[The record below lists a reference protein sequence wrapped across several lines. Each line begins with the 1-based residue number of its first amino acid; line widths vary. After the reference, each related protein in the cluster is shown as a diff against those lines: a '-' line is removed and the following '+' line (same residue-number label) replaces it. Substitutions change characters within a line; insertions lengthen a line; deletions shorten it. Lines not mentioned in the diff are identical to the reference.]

1 MIFCDLP
8 VKEFVLCLYIPVLLH
23 DVLISGRGFHWCKP
37 RYCFSWTEQQ
47 CHCMRGNSRAEKE
60 VFLSFSIYP
69 MHITTVCI
77 IGKKPDHLT
86 AFFQASKWLCEFAES
101 GFSNV
106 GLSSAGLFKTQ
117 PVVEKA
123 SGRVCVHSD
132 IRVQEWHLRCQYES
146 LRKIS
151 GRVASVSQRPFVKD
165 SRTSSRGAFL
175 LLSVGGI
182 SVLRGEVTITGTDR
196 REIMN

>member
-1 MIFCDLP
+1 M
-8 VKEFVLCLYIPVLLH
+8 
-23 DVLISGRGFHWCKP
+23 
-37 RYCFSWTEQQ
+37 
-47 CHCMRGNSRAEKE
+47 
-60 VFLSFSIYP
+60 
-69 MHITTVCI
+69 
-77 IGKKPDHLT
+77 
-86 AFFQASKWLCEFAES
+86 
-101 GFSNV
+101 
-106 GLSSAGLFKTQ
+106 
-117 PVVEKA
+117 EKA

-165 SRTSSRGAFL
+165 SRTSSHGAFL